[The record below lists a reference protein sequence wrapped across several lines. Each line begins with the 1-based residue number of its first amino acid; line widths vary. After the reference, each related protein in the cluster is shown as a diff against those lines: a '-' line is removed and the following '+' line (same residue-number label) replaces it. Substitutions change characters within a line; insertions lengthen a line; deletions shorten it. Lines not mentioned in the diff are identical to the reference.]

1 MNIIEEI
8 VSLVFPRRCPVCDEV
23 LMAGKYICEDC
34 RKKLCFIKEPVCKK
48 CGKTLEREQQEYC
61 SDCVRK
67 KHFFVQGKAVFA
79 YQKEMK
85 KSMYRFKYSNKREYA
100 DFYAAEAA
108 KLYSGWVK
116 HREIEVIVP
125 IPMYFWKKRR
135 RGYNQAEVFA
145 RRLGKQLH
153 IPVTGKIVKRIRN
166 TRPQKELNDV
176 ERKENLKKAFKIA
189 PDIVKYRKI
198 LLVDDIYTIGST
210 MDAVAEVLL
219 EAGVKEVYFICV
231 CIGRGY

>member
-198 LLVDDIYTIGST
+198 LLVDDIYTTGST

>member
-34 RKKLCFIKEPVCKK
+34 RKKLYFIKEPVCKK
-48 CGKTLEREQQEYC
+48 CGKTLEQEQQEYC

-198 LLVDDIYTIGST
+198 LLVDDIYTTGST